1 MELNLNNDGLF
12 EMVPF
17 FGQQCC
23 LEYKRHDYEK
33 GIIKVKTESGNPD
46 SSPAQIRRRVQTASS
61 GHGPQWAAGAPEE
74 LKLWASARMCSTAGS
89 GRPST
94 ANRTPNSKLRNF
106 ASGSSR
112 SRWNATS

>member
-1 MELNLNNDGLF
+1 MMCLTNADTLRWSR
-12 EMVPF
+12 F

-33 GIIKVKTESGNPD
+33 GIIEIKAESGNPD

-94 ANRTPNSKLRNF
+94 ANRTPNSKLRN
-106 ASGSSR
+106 
-112 SRWNATS
+112 